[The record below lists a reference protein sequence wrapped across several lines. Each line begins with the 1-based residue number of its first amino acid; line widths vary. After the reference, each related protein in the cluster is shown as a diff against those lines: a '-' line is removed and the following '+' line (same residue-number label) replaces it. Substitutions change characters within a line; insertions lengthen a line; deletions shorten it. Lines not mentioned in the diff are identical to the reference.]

1 MNYVS
6 VELETWWLNCGSI
19 ILARFSMAA
28 YTVHF
33 RFEVEPNSST
43 VSSSGSNQYLVQKLQ
58 PCFGHAH
65 GIGTSAKWHQHLTV

>member
-19 ILARFSMAA
+19 ILVRFSMTA

-33 RFEVEPNSST
+33 RFGVELLST
-43 VSSSGSNQYLVQKLQ
+43 VCSSGFNQYLVQKLQ
-58 PCFGHAH
+58 PCLGHAH
-65 GIGTSAKWHQHLTV
+65 GIETSAK